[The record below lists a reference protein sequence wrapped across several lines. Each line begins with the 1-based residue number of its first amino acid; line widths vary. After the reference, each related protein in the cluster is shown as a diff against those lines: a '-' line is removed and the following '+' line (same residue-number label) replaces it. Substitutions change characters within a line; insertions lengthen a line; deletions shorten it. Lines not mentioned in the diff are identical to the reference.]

1 MSEDLRFPVGK
12 FVREPQVDAGTRAA
26 LISQIAEAPAQL
38 AAAVSGLTDAQL
50 DTPYR
55 PEGWTLRQVAH
66 HVPDSHMNAYI
77 RCKLAVTEANPPV
90 KTYNEAA
97 WAEQADARRMPVGP
111 SMDLLRLLHERWVLW
126 LRSLDESAFART
138 AVHPENGPMRVDDFL
153 QLYAWHGR
161 HHTAHITGL
170 RKRMGW

>member
-12 FVREPQVDAGTRAA
+12 FDRKRGIDAARRAE
-26 LISQIAEAPAQL
+26 LINQIAEAPAQL
-38 AAAVSGLTDAQL
+38 TAAVQGLTDAQL

-55 PEGWTLRQVAH
+55 PDGWTVRQVAH

-77 RCKLAVTEANPPV
+77 RIKLAVTESNPPV
-90 KTYNEAA
+90 KTYEEAA
-97 WAEQADARRMPVGP
+97 WAELSDARTMPIAT
-111 SMDLLRLLHERWVLW
+111 SLTLLRALHERWVTWMRTLP
-126 LRSLDESAFART
+126 ESAFART
-138 AVHPENGPMRVDDFL
+138 ATHPDFGSMTVDDFL